1 MSGSTTFDI
10 QNVIETADLLYRRR
24 GPLEPI
30 QQSVELLNAAIVGEG
45 NYEFF
50 WRLAR
55 AHFFL
60 GQQANT
66 KGIGERCFQD
76 GIKAGDAAVSAK
88 PTSVEGHFWLGVNLA
103 LLLSIQRHHPDFRSA
118 IRTRPTLKRALEID
132 PAYHDAG
139 ALRVLGRLNHKLPF
153 LFGSNKRARDSYE
166 RALAIAPDNSVTR
179 IYFAELLLDMKD
191 VAAAHEQL
199 VQILEM
205 PVNGDWAFEIRRD
218 QARARML
225 LSSISI
231 ASRVYKRST

>member
-1 MSGSTTFDI
+1 MSNSTTLPVY
-10 QNVIETADLLYRRR
+10 NVIETADLLYRRR

-30 QQSVELLNAAIVGEG
+30 QQSVELLNAAIAGEQ

-60 GQQANT
+60 GQQANI

-76 GIKAGDAAVSAK
+76 GIKAGDAAVNVK

-103 LLLSIQRHHPDFRSA
+103 LLLSIQRHHTDFRNA
-118 IRTRPTLKRALEID
+118 IRTRPTLRRALEID

-153 LFGSNKRARDSYE
+153 LFGSKKRARDSYE
-166 RALAIAPDNSVTR
+166 QALAIAPNNSVTR
-179 IYFAELLLDMKD
+179 IYFAELLMDMKD

-199 VQILEM
+199 VQILDMAMNDE
-205 PVNGDWAFEIRRD
+205 WAFEITRD
-218 QARARML
+218 QAHARTL
-225 LSSISI
+225 LSRIRKPVVSV
-231 ASRVYKRST
+231 AP